1 MHKRKTLPLL
11 IAIIMILS
19 LALAACQQAAP
30 EPPPAEPG
38 EVVVPEQPAEVE
50 EPPAVEEP
58 EVVEEPS
65 GPRKVATFIWTQ
77 EFDNLNPI
85 YTNMWFSAITTQIWN
100 ATAWNFDVENNPNP
114 VLVTEIPS
122 LENGGISEDG
132 RTITIKL
139 RDDIKWSD
147 NTPITAEDFLFT
159 YEMVTSPSNIVVS
172 SYPYSLITDISAP
185 DDLTVVTVF
194 EEAFVPWVANLWR
207 YLLPKHI
214 LQPVFDAEGTIDTA
228 AWNLAPTVTAGP
240 YVFAEWESGSY
251 ARFVRNDNYYDAPAK
266 IDEIFFRFVPDDASQ
281 VAALRTGT
289 GDLGTF
295 ISMADVPT
303 LEDAGVDV
311 FAVVSGYDEGWFIYF
326 GEEAHPALADINVR
340 QAIALCFDRPSIN
353 RDLLLGLTEPAITY
367 WDNTPY
373 ANPNL
378 AAWPYDPVAGMALLD
393 EAGWVDS
400 NGDGVRDKDGVE
412 LILIHGT
419 TSREIRQDTQAV
431 AQQNLAECGIQLDLL
446 SYSADVYFQ
455 SYGGGGPLPT
465 GELDIGQFSSTEAFP
480 DPDTSRWLCS
490 EAPTDEYPDGIND
503 QKICDTELDELFRL
517 QATQI
522 DFEER
527 QQTLWRIS
535 EIMYEN
541 VYWLGV
547 WQDLDTWAVSA
558 RLTNVNISGADPFY
572 SIAEWD
578 ITD

>member
-1 MHKRKTLPLL
+1 MHTLTDLRRNNMQKRKTIPLL
-11 IAIIMILS
+11 IVIILILS

-30 EPPPAEPG
+30 EPAPEEPG
-38 EVVVPEQPAEVE
+38 EVVVPE
-50 EPPAVEEP
+50 EP
-58 EVVEEPS
+58 VVEEPT
-65 GPRKVATFIWTQ
+65 GERKVATFIWTQ
-77 EFDNLNPI
+77 EFDSLNPL
-85 YTNMWFSAITTQIWN
+85 YTNMWFSAITRDIWN
-100 ATAWNFDVENNPNP
+100 AAAWVFDVENNPNP

-122 LENGGISEDG
+122 LENGGISDDG

-139 RDDIKWSD
+139 RDDIVWSD
-147 NTPITAEDFLFT
+147 NTPITSADFLFT
-159 YEMVTSPSNIVVS
+159 YEMVTNPNNIVTTQ
-172 SYPYSLITDISAP
+172 YPYNLITAVETP
-185 DDLTVVTVF
+185 DELTVISTF

-207 YLLPKHI
+207 WVLPKHV

-228 AWNLAPTVTAGP
+228 PWNLAPTVGAGP

-251 ARFVRNDNYYDAPAK
+251 ARFVRNDNYYDSPAK

-281 VAALRTGT
+281 VAALRTGD

-295 ISMADVPT
+295 IAQADFPT
-303 LEDAGVDV
+303 LEAAGVEV
-311 FAVVSGYDEGWFIYF
+311 TAVVSGYDEGWFIYL
-326 GEEAHPALADINVR
+326 GEEAHPALFDVRVR

-353 RDLLLGLTEPAITY
+353 RDLLLGLTEPAATY

-373 ANPNL
+373 ANPNI
-378 AAWPYDPVAGMALLD
+378 APWPYDPAAGMALLD
-393 EAGWVDS
+393 EAGWVDT

-412 LILIHGT
+412 LILVHGT

-431 AQQNLAECGIQLDLL
+431 AQQNLAQCGIQLDLL

-490 EAPTDEYPDGIND
+490 EVPSDEYPDGIND
-503 QKICDTELDELFRL
+503 QKICDPELDELFRL
-517 QATQI
+517 QSSQI

-527 QQTLWRIS
+527 QQTFWRIS

-547 WQDLDTWAVSA
+547 WQDLDTWAVSE

-578 ITD
+578 IVQ

>member
-1 MHKRKTLPLL
+1 MQKFL
-11 IAIIMILS
+11 IVIILILS
-19 LALAACQQAAP
+19 LVLAACRQADPVTPP
-30 EPPPAEPG
+30 EEPVAVEPG
-38 EVVVPEQPAEVE
+38 VE
-50 EPPAVEEP
+50 EPGVEEP
-58 EVVEEPS
+58 VVEEPVVEQ
-65 GPRKVATFIWTQ
+65 PATRKVATFIWTQ
-77 EFDNLNPI
+77 EFDNLNPL
-85 YTNMWFSAITTQIWN
+85 YTNMWFSSITQQIWN
-100 ATAWNFDVENNPNP
+100 AAAWNFDIENNPQP

-122 LENGGISEDG
+122 SDNGGISEDG
-132 RTITIKL
+132 RTITITL
-139 RDDIKWSD
+139 RDDIVWSD
-147 NTPITAEDFLFT
+147 NTPITSADFLFT
-159 YEMVTSPSNIVVS
+159 HEMVTNPSNIVTT
-172 SYPYSLITDISAP
+172 SYPYSLITEISAP
-185 DDLTVVTVF
+185 DELTVVTVF

-207 YLLPKHI
+207 FVLPQHV
-214 LQPVFDAEGTIDTA
+214 LQPVFDAEGTIDA
-228 AWNLAPTVTAGP
+228 ASWNLAPTVSAGP

-251 ARFVRNDNYYDAPAK
+251 TRFVRNDNYYNAPAK

-281 VAALRTGT
+281 VAALRTGD

-311 FAVVSGYDEGWFIYF
+311 FAVVSGYDEGWFIYL
-326 GEEAHPALADINVR
+326 GEEAHPALFDVRVR

-353 RDLLLGLTEPAITY
+353 RDLLLGLTEPAVTF

-373 ANPNL
+373 ANPDL
-378 AAWPYDPVAGMALLD
+378 AAYPYDPAAGMALLD
-393 EAGWVDS
+393 EAGWIDTTG
-400 NGDGVRDKDGVE
+400 NGIRDKDGID
-412 LILIHGT
+412 LILVHGT
-419 TSREIRQDTQAV
+419 TAREIRQDTQAV
-431 AQQNLAECGIQLDLL
+431 AQQNLAECGIQLEIL

-465 GELDIGQFSSTEAFP
+465 GDLDIGQFSSTEAFP

-490 EAPTDEYPDGIND
+490 EIPSDEYPDGIND
-503 QKICDTELDELFRL
+503 QKICDPELDELFRL

-527 QQTLWRIS
+527 QQTFWRIG

-578 ITD
+578 IVE